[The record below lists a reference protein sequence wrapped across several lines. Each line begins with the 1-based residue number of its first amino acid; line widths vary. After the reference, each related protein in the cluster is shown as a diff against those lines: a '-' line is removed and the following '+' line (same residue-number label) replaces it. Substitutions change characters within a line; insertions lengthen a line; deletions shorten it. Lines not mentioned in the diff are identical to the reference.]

1 MYLFPFQNENLIYSL
16 VTSLRIAQPL
26 IRSYNLS
33 ESNATSRAV
42 SQLHSAKS
50 HERHNIRRC
59 LVLKRKK
66 DIFKTVRKL
75 FILLE
80 TFQTVWKLSTLSGNF
95 PDWLETFQTHLTTFL
110 TLWKLSRFSR
120 NIPDCKETFQTLRK
134 LSRLLG
140 SFPDFLDALKHSG
153 RHAAEV
159 FGTLIYTSSVLIN

>member
-1 MYLFPFQNENLIYSL
+1 MQLLVQCYSSIL
-16 VTSLRIAQPL
+16 PSCWA
-26 IRSYNLS
+26 
-33 ESNATSRAV
+33 
-42 SQLHSAKS
+42 S
-50 HERHNIRRC
+50 HERHNIRRRLRC

-120 NIPDCKETFQTLRK
+120 NIPDCQETFQTLRK

-140 SFPDFLDALKHSG
+140 SFPNFLDALKHSG

-159 FGTLIYTSSVLIN
+159 FGTLIYTSSVLINWIACQVCAEEDPALIHHSGYNGCLHPHP